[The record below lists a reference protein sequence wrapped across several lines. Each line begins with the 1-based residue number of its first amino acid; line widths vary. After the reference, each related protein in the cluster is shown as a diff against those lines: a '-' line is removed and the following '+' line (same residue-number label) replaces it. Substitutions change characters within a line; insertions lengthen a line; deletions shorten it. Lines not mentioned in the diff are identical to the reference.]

1 MRSNPLNCI
10 VSQNNAICIVHCQL
24 RPPMILFSWGV
35 IMKSTGLVYACIAPH
50 GSELIPALAGSH
62 FDQVALTRSAL
73 EELGRNMAASA
84 PDTIVVV
91 TPHGLRLDT
100 AISIVT
106 TDYTSGALE
115 ENGGR
120 VEAEFV
126 CDRLLAE
133 QILQEARSHNL
144 PVVGALFGALEGPAS
159 RFQLDWGAL
168 IPLWFMGAHWDRK
181 PKVLIGPCRTIP
193 LTDLVTLGRI
203 IARKA
208 EQCGHKVA
216 LIASADQ
223 AHAHHAEGPY
233 GFDPAAA
240 LYDAAMQEI
249 VRDGHLEHLLKLDP
263 GLVASAKPDS
273 LWQMLVLYGA
283 TLEVSMQGRL
293 LSYQV
298 PTYFG
303 MLCASYEVRKY

>member
-1 MRSNPLNCI
+1 
-10 VSQNNAICIVHCQL
+10 
-24 RPPMILFSWGV
+24 
-35 IMKSTGLVYACIAPH
+35 MKSSGLVYACIAPH
-50 GSELIPALAGSH
+50 GSELIPALAGPYL
-62 FDQVALTRSAL
+62 DQFALTRGAM
-73 EELGRNMAASA
+73 EELGQEMAAAA

-91 TPHGLRLDT
+91 TPHGLRLDN
-100 AISIVT
+100 AINIVT
-106 TDYTSGALE
+106 TDYTSGVLE

-120 VEAEFV
+120 VEAEFE

-133 QILQEARSHNL
+133 HILQEARSHNL

-159 RFQLDWGAL
+159 RLQLDWGAL
-168 IPLWFMGAHWDRK
+168 IPLWFMGAHRERQSWERK
-181 PKVLIGPCRTIP
+181 PKIVLIGPCRTIP
-193 LTDLVTLGRI
+193 LADLVTLGRI
-203 IARKA
+203 IARQA

-223 AHAHHAEGPY
+223 AHAHKADGPY

-240 LYDAAMQEI
+240 LYDAAMQQI
-249 VRDGHLEHLLKLDP
+249 VREDNLSRLLDLDSA
-263 GLVASAKPDS
+263 LVASAKPDS

-283 TLEVSMQGRL
+283 TLEVPMQGRL

-303 MLCASYEVRKY
+303 MLCASYAPVNQSS

>member
-1 MRSNPLNCI
+1 
-10 VSQNNAICIVHCQL
+10 
-24 RPPMILFSWGV
+24 
-35 IMKSTGLVYACIAPH
+35 MKSSGLVYACVAPH
-50 GSELIPALAGSH
+50 GSELIPALAGPYL
-62 FDQVALTRSAL
+62 DQFALTRSAM
-73 EELGRNMAASA
+73 EELGQEMAAAA

-91 TPHGLRLDT
+91 TPHGLRLDN
-100 AISIVT
+100 AINIVT
-106 TDYTSGALE
+106 TDYTSGILE

-120 VEAEFV
+120 VEAEFE

-133 QILQEARSHNL
+133 QVLQEARSHNL

-168 IPLWFMGAHWDRK
+168 IPLWFMEAHWDRQPSEHKPSEHKQSEHK
-181 PKVLIGPCRTIP
+181 PKVVLIGPCRTIP

-203 IARKA
+203 IARRA
-208 EQCGHKVA
+208 EQCGRKVA

-223 AHAHHAEGPY
+223 AHAHNADGPY

-240 LYDAAMQEI
+240 LYDATMQQI
-249 VRDGHLEHLLKLDP
+249 VREGNLARLLDLDSA
-263 GLVASAKPDS
+263 LVASAKPDS

-283 TLEVSMQGRL
+283 TLEVPMQGRL

-303 MLCASYEVRKY
+303 MLCASYAAQFN